1 MNSISGF
8 WAGVYA
14 YPNDP
19 APAVNFDCELRQSGA
34 AVTGQITESHA
45 PGQMLVANISGQ
57 VAGSSISFIKRYQT
71 AHSDFLW
78 EISYSGIISPKK
90 DEIKGVWRVGARQ
103 GTFTMHRDA
112 GELREADSVVSTRKK
127 DEDIPL

>member
-1 MNSISGF
+1 MNGVSGF

-19 APAVNFDCELRQSGA
+19 APSVNFDCEMHQSGA
-34 AVTGQITESHA
+34 AVTGHITESHG
-45 PGQMLVANISGQ
+45 PGQMLAAALTGECT
-57 VAGSSISFIKRYQT
+57 GTSIHFIKRYQT

-78 EISYSGIISPKK
+78 EITYTGSVSPKK

-112 GELREADSVVSTRKK
+112 GVLREAEVRETA
-127 DEDIPL
+127 DELKL

>member
-1 MNSISGF
+1 
-8 WAGVYA
+8 
-14 YPNDP
+14 
-19 APAVNFDCELRQSGA
+19 
-34 AVTGQITESHA
+34 
-45 PGQMLVANISGQ
+45 MLVANISGQ
-57 VAGSSISFIKRYQT
+57 IAGSSISFIKRYQT